1 MVGLEVTGLGERR
14 VMVFTGQVLPISQ
27 TFIAAHCAHLMRYKP
42 TLVGLSPDNGITA
55 FGYPSVIFNAGH
67 KPSLL
72 QRAEFTLGF
81 SRRMARL
88 IAEIKPALIHAHF
101 ADNAALILP
110 YARAAGIPLVVTLHG
125 YDVAIKMPPLRLR
138 TQIIK
143 SRRKAVATQS
153 AMVLAVSEYLRD
165 RALAHGFSNANLKV
179 HYLGI
184 PIPEAPTV
192 PAQEKAPRIIYAG
205 RLYEKKGI
213 DKVIAAFAE
222 VRRSIP
228 DAELHVVGDGPL
240 RPLVEA
246 AKSEIGGIVSYGALP
261 HAKLLEV
268 MKTGRIFT
276 MPSRDAKN
284 GDYEG
289 FGLVLLEAQALG
301 FFVVTSNVT
310 GTREAIM
317 DGVTGFCIDPND
329 HLALAR
335 ACTGLLSD
343 PDRCDAM
350 GRAAIA
356 FVREKFDIVRRTE
369 ILEAYYDDILHPEH
383 HAAARVK

>member
-1 MVGLEVTGLGERR
+1 MSERR
-14 VMVFTGQVLPISQ
+14 VMVFTGPVLPISQ
-27 TFIAAHCAHLMRYKP
+27 TFIAAHCAHLKRYQP
-42 TLVGLSPDNGITA
+42 TLVGISADNGITE
-55 FGYPSVIFNAGH
+55 FDYPRVIFNAGQ
-67 KPSLL
+67 KPSFL

-88 IAEIKPALIHAHF
+88 IAELKPALIHAHF

-125 YDVAIKMPPLRLR
+125 YDVAIKMPPFRLR

-143 SRRKAVATQS
+143 ARRKAVATQS
-153 AMVLAVSEYLRD
+153 ALVLPVSEYLRE

-184 PIPEAPTV
+184 PIPDAPRV
-192 PAQEKAPRIIYAG
+192 SAQEKAPRIVYAG

-222 VRRSIP
+222 IRRSLP

-246 AKSEIGGIVSYGALP
+246 AKAEIGGIVSYGALP

-276 MPSRDAKN
+276 MPSRDARN

-301 FFVVTSNVT
+301 VPVVTSNIT
-310 GTREAIM
+310 GTREAVM

-329 HLALAR
+329 PLALAR
-335 ACTGLLSD
+335 ACTALLSD
-343 PDRCDAM
+343 PERCDAM

-356 FVREKFDIVRRTE
+356 FVRENFDIVRRTAV
-369 ILEAYYDDILHPEH
+369 LEQHYDDVLRSSRMR
-383 HAAARVK
+383 AAT